1 MAGLSISPVTDG
13 VVVAELDRG
22 PDNLWSLTDLRELV
36 ALLEA
41 PPEGA
46 HVLRVRSVGEAFCRG
61 RERGGTSTAPGVV
74 RGEAETL
81 VAVTRAFRRTRLV
94 TVAEV
99 QGDAAGF
106 GVGVLA
112 ACDVAV
118 ASASAA
124 FALSEV
130 RFGILPAV
138 ISPFVVRAIG
148 GRQARRY
155 FLTAEHFGAEEARR
169 IGLVHEV
176 AEPDALEA
184 RVGEVV
190 GELLKGGPEALRE
203 AKRLVRLVEAMPQ
216 GGSLLAEATV
226 GVIAER
232 RASDEGREGINA
244 FLEKRPAGWLQGS

>member
-22 PDNLWSLTDLRELV
+22 PDNLWTLADLRELV
-36 ALLEA
+36 ALLTD

-46 HVLRVRSVGEAFCRG
+46 HVLRVRSVGEAFCLG

-118 ASASAA
+118 AVADARFYFPEVSIGLAPALVLAWLPRLIGERQA
-124 FALSEV
+124 FWLTATGEK
-130 RFGILPAV
+130 IPAV
-138 ISPFVVRAIG
+138 RALELGLLNGVVGSAEELRKDVDERVALLRAG
-148 GRQARRY
+148 NPRVH
-155 FLTAEHFGAEEARR
+155 AEIRDMLRAFGAV
-169 IGLVHEV
+169 G
-176 AEPDALEA
+176 DDQALDMSID
-184 RVGEVV
+184 RLVV
-190 GELLKGGPEALRE
+190 GSLRRGEA
-203 AKRLVRLVEAMPQ
+203 
-216 GGSLLAEATV
+216 
-226 GVIAER
+226 
-232 RASDEGREGINA
+232 
-244 FLEKRPAGWLQGS
+244 

>member
-1 MAGLSISPVTDG
+1 MAGLSISPVADG

-22 PDNLWSLTDLRELV
+22 PDNLWTLADLRELV
-36 ALLEA
+36 AVLEN

-46 HVLRVRSVGEAFCRG
+46 HVLRVRSVGEAFCLG

-118 ASASAA
+118 AVADAKFYFPEVVIGLA
-124 FALSEV
+124 PALV
-130 RFGILPAV
+130 LAWLP
-138 ISPFVVRAIG
+138 RKIG
-148 GRQARRY
+148 ERQA
-155 FLTAEHFGAEEARR
+155 FWLTATGEKITAARAAELGLLNGVVGSAEELRKDVDDRVALLRARSPRVHADIRDMLRAFGAV
-169 IGLVHEV
+169 G
-176 AEPDALEA
+176 DDQALDMSID
-184 RVGEVV
+184 RLVV
-190 GELLKGGPEALRE
+190 GSLRRGE
-203 AKRLVRLVEAMPQ
+203 
-216 GGSLLAEATV
+216 
-226 GVIAER
+226 
-232 RASDEGREGINA
+232 D
-244 FLEKRPAGWLQGS
+244 

>member
-22 PDNLWSLTDLRELV
+22 PDNLWSLADLRELV
-36 ALLEA
+36 SVLEA

-46 HVLRVRSVGEAFCRG
+46 HVLRVRSVGEAFCLG

-99 QGDAAGF
+99 QGNAAGF

-118 ASASAA
+118 AVADARFSFPEVGIGLAP
-124 FALSEV
+124 ALV
-130 RFGILPAV
+130 LAWLP
-138 ISPFVVRAIG
+138 RTIG
-148 GRQARRY
+148 ERQA
-155 FLTAEHFGAEEARR
+155 FWLTAMGEQIPAARALELGLLNAVVGSAEELRKDVDERVAQLRARNPRVHAEIKDMLRAFGAV
-169 IGLVHEV
+169 G
-176 AEPDALEA
+176 DDQALDMSID
-184 RVGEVV
+184 RLVV
-190 GELLKGGPEALRE
+190 GSLRRGE
-203 AKRLVRLVEAMPQ
+203 Q
-216 GGSLLAEATV
+216 
-226 GVIAER
+226 
-232 RASDEGREGINA
+232 
-244 FLEKRPAGWLQGS
+244 

>member
-1 MAGLSISPVTDG
+1 MAGFTISPVSDG

-22 PDNLWSLTDLRELV
+22 PENLWTLGDLHELTTLLTD
-36 ALLEA
+36 

-46 HVLRVRSVGEAFCRG
+46 HVVRVRSVGEAFCLG

-118 ASASAA
+118 AVADARISFPEVGIGLAP
-124 FALSEV
+124 ALAW
-130 RFGILPAV
+130 LP
-138 ISPFVVRAIG
+138 RKIG
-148 GRQARRY
+148 ERQA
-155 FLTAEHFGAEEARR
+155 FWLTATGEKITAARAAELGLLNAVVGSAEELRKDVDERVALLRARSPRVHADIRDMLRAFGAV
-169 IGLVHEV
+169 G
-176 AEPDALEA
+176 DDQALDMSID
-184 RVGEVV
+184 RLVV
-190 GELLKGGPEALRE
+190 GSLRRGE
-203 AKRLVRLVEAMPQ
+203 
-216 GGSLLAEATV
+216 
-226 GVIAER
+226 
-232 RASDEGREGINA
+232 D
-244 FLEKRPAGWLQGS
+244 

>member
-22 PDNLWSLTDLRELV
+22 PDNLWTLADLRELV
-36 ALLEA
+36 GLLES

-118 ASASAA
+118 AVADARFSFPEVGIGLAP
-124 FALSEV
+124 ALV
-130 RFGILPAV
+130 LAWLPRKV
-138 ISPFVVRAIG
+138 G
-148 GRQARRY
+148 ERQA
-155 FLTAEHFGAEEARR
+155 FWLTATGEQVPASRALELGLLNAVVGSADELRKDVDERVAQLRARNPRVHAEIKDMLRAFGAV
-169 IGLVHEV
+169 G
-176 AEPDALEA
+176 DDQALDMSID
-184 RVGEVV
+184 RLVV
-190 GELLKGGPEALRE
+190 GSLRRGE
-203 AKRLVRLVEAMPQ
+203 Q
-216 GGSLLAEATV
+216 
-226 GVIAER
+226 
-232 RASDEGREGINA
+232 
-244 FLEKRPAGWLQGS
+244 

>member
-22 PDNLWSLTDLRELV
+22 PDNLWTLADLRELV
-36 ALLEA
+36 GVLEA

-46 HVLRVRSVGEAFCRG
+46 HVLRVRSVGEAFCLG
-61 RERGGTSTAPGVV
+61 RERAGTSTAPGVV

-118 ASASAA
+118 AVADARFSFPEVGIGLAP
-124 FALSEV
+124 ALV
-130 RFGILPAV
+130 LAWLP
-138 ISPFVVRAIG
+138 RTIG
-148 GRQARRY
+148 ERQA
-155 FLTAEHFGAEEARR
+155 FWLTATGEQVTAARALELGLLNAVVGTADELRKDVDERVAQLRARSPRVHADIKDMLRAFGAV
-169 IGLVHEV
+169 G
-176 AEPDALEA
+176 DDQALDMSID
-184 RVGEVV
+184 RLVV
-190 GELLKGGPEALRE
+190 GSLR
-203 AKRLVRLVEAMPQ
+203 R
-216 GGSLLAEATV
+216 G
-226 GVIAER
+226 
-232 RASDEGREGINA
+232 EG
-244 FLEKRPAGWLQGS
+244 